1 MTQNLGITD
10 EILLTGRVAAGEF
23 ADDVELRKELEKI
36 YPTENW
42 SDINRL
48 MKAMKTRAT
57 RQSGGTTEVVDD
69 EVVYT
74 MGDVAAD
81 PQGRTHG
88 QDVSVQVGTTSPTY
102 DDAGNLISGGDPIYE
117 NYAYYAGNPRIGIEG
132 GVIHIPKG
140 STFQREYLGML
151 NTAKSNKA
159 TADAKAIA
167 DAAAPVETPVAPIS
181 GIVDGV
187 STPDPNPFVPWKE
200 YRTDPVTGER
210 TQVQVPTP
218 SWMMDEY
225 NERIGKSFP
234 SHSFLGK
241 YAFWH
246 PDYDPNAIPAEDS
259 AYWTD
264 NYDQS
269 GNFIG
274 DLPANVVDPSAVV
287 NPSVVVDPTLGTNI
301 TGAEM
306 AMLEGQGRPWWM
318 RDSTAL
324 GEDVP
329 VGAAV
334 ANTWPGSG
342 NVASS
347 GNITTPWNAGGDI
360 RPMANGFGSSFN
372 YTNAPTWG
380 GTFPAEFG
388 RYTPEQQYQAI
399 TAATTPGYY
408 LPGVASSVQSSYAP
422 TYGQYLLSGYG
433 GQGTGL
439 GTGPGGP
446 SFGEWYTGQGQ
457 TPRNIGGG
465 WNTALGLS
473 QYLPGST
480 QWQDY
485 SATGGPGAM
494 ALSQR
499 LTDPDDIQAMA
510 LARLYGGATP
520 RNTFAAR
527 TTASAL
533 GNLYNRYSARAALQP
548 EGSIAAAPSGFLN
561 YLSTMNPT
569 SWGAFA

>member
-10 EILLTGRVAAGEF
+10 EVLLTGRVASGDIT
-23 ADDVELRKELEKI
+23 DDAELRKELEKI

-57 RQSGGTTEVVDD
+57 RQSGGTTEVVDG
-69 EVVYT
+69 EVVHT
-74 MGDVAAD
+74 MGDVPAD

-88 QDVSVQVGTTSPTY
+88 QDVSVQVGTDS
-102 DDAGNLISGGDPIYE
+102 DGNPIMQ
-117 NYAYYAGNPRIGIEG
+117 NYAYYAGNESLGIEG
-132 GVIHIPKG
+132 GVVHIPEG
-140 STFQREYLGML
+140 SNFQREYLKML
-151 NTAKSNKA
+151 NAAESNKA
-159 TADAKAIA
+159 TADAAQA
-167 DAAAPVETPVAPIS
+167 AAAAAPVETPAAPIS
-181 GIVDGV
+181 GTVPYTGDLNLAGE
-187 STPDPNPFVPWKE
+187 PLLNPFGQWKHAAGNIINPP
-200 YRTDPVTGER
+200 D
-210 TQVQVPTP
+210 
-218 SWMMDEY
+218 WMMKEW
-225 NERIGKSFP
+225 EARKGEFP
-234 SHSFLGK
+234 MNRAGAPDLGMFTFG
-241 YAFWH
+241 A
-246 PDYDPNAIPAEDS
+246 DRNLDLAPADAG
-259 AYWTD
+259 AYWD
-264 NYDQS
+264 QNFDEFGNY
-269 GNFIG
+269 IG
-274 DLPANVVDPSAVV
+274 DSVVPV
-287 NPSVVVDPTLGTNI
+287 NPSLGADI

-347 GNITTPWNAGGDI
+347 GNITIPWNAGGDI
-360 RPMANGFGSSFN
+360 SPMANGFGSNFN
-372 YTNAPTWG
+372 YTSSPTWG

-408 LPGVASSVQSSYAP
+408 LPGVASSVQSRYAP

-433 GQGTGL
+433 GQGAGL
-439 GTGPGGP
+439 GSGPVTAP
-446 SFGEWYTGQGQ
+446 SFGEWYTAQGQ
-457 TPRNIGGG
+457 TPRNIGAG

-485 SATGGPGAM
+485 AASSPGGIELAE
-494 ALSQR
+494 R
-499 LTDPDDIQAMA
+499 LTNPDDIQAVA

-548 EGSIAAAPSGFLN
+548 EGSVAAAPSGFLN

-569 SWGAFA
+569 RWGAFA